1 MCGHEYIKG
10 IKACH
15 AYFDEIDD
23 LRGLFFF
30 LTKRFPPTIT
40 HFLNKGI
47 QRHYLILLSSFKK
60 A

>member
-15 AYFDEIDD
+15 AYFDEMDH
-23 LRGLFFF
+23 LKGLFLFD
-30 LTKRFPPTIT
+30 KKVSPTIT

-47 QRHYLILLSSFKK
+47 QKHYLILSGSFKK

>member
-15 AYFDEIDD
+15 AYFDEMLISE
-23 LRGLFFF
+23 GSFLFD
-30 LTKRFPPTIT
+30 KEVSPTIT

-47 QRHYLILLSSFKK
+47 HNMMLLSSFKK